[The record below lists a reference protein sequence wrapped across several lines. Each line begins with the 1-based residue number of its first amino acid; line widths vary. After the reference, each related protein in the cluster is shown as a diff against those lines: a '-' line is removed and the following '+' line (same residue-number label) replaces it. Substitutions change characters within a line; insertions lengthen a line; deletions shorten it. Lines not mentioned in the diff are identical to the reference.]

1 LIHTAEVAGTQF
13 PAILVGCSPF
23 FALDQFGPERARQYR
38 ERFLGKT
45 DLIVDIVTEGLRCG
59 AEGVQIIAPNAPFRK
74 RIGKPPVL
82 EALRE
87 VEKNMG
93 SRIQCVATVFD
104 EHGIDTISEFNN
116 KVIMP
121 DGAVTDR
128 LRFDELL
135 SLCDACK
142 KHGAQFGL
150 ATHDPLSVIPKL
162 RSSPELWRKTRLL
175 ACPINTRGYYMNGL
189 VQGLASDQR
198 DRALE
203 TLTKSGKPVLAIKA
217 LAAGRLNPRKG
228 LSFAVG
234 IPFVKAIG
242 VGVGSV
248 VEARETFSLLTESW
262 ALDDLN

>member
-1 LIHTAEVAGTQF
+1 
-13 PAILVGCSPF
+13 
-23 FALDQFGPERARQYR
+23 
-38 ERFLGKT
+38 
-45 DLIVDIVTEGLRCG
+45 
-59 AEGVQIIAPNAPFRK
+59 
-74 RIGKPPVL
+74 
-82 EALRE
+82 
-87 VEKNMG
+87 
-93 SRIQCVATVFD
+93 
-104 EHGIDTISEFNN
+104 
-116 KVIMP
+116 
-121 DGAVTDR
+121 
-128 LRFDELL
+128 
-135 SLCDACK
+135 
-142 KHGAQFGL
+142 
-150 ATHDPLSVIPKL
+150 
-162 RSSPELWRKTRLL
+162 
-175 ACPINTRGYYMNGL
+175 MNGL